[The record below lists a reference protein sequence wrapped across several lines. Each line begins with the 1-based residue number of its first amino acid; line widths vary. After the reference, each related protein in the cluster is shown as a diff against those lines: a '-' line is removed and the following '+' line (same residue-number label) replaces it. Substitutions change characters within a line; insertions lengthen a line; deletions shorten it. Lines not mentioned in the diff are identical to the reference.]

1 MLSLRLSGELNWAS
15 LWRRL
20 DSDRITGS
28 TWISF
33 VSDCVFGFVLFILDF
48 GWIYTVCIGFS
59 LDLRFGTWRRIS
71 DFRLFVWLCFIC
83 LESLGPKGEC

>member
-1 MLSLRLSGELNWAS
+1 MLSLRPSGELNSAN

-33 VSDCVFGFVLFILDF
+33 VSDYVFGFVLFILDP
-48 GWIYTVCIGFS
+48 GWIYTVCLDFLWIWDLELGGGF
-59 LDLRFGTWRRIS
+59 
-71 DFRLFVWLCFIC
+71 
-83 LESLGPKGEC
+83 